1 MYKLQ
6 IRKMSFDSL
15 KEKYAMPLLI
25 YLLEKDGP
33 VNKIDIRE
41 KVVKPVSTLDK
52 LLNKLKE
59 EGLIEIKEQ
68 FLGRRVYLISLTDL
82 GKIVA
87 KQLKQVSEFK
97 EKFSEFNEKIKNISA
112 LTHVNAIDDH
122 IVLKEYNYDLK
133 GNNRL
138 VTIYIQINHDK
149 VMRLWCDVDNS
160 YDCWHVKYAWTLP
173 EVLEWAQYHLQKG
186 DIKDIENNSGDNE
199 VGGD

>member
-1 MYKLQ
+1 MINTLGDKRKIQILKFIDEKGTAKKQDFLEIMKNVYMINSKL
-6 IRKMSFDSL
+6 SEL
-15 KEKYAMPLLI
+15 AN
-25 YLLEKDGP
+25 DGYILMQ
-33 VNKIDIRE
+33 KQGATYI
-41 KVVKPVSTLDK
+41 
-52 LLNKLKE
+52 
-59 EGLIEIKEQ
+59 
-68 FLGRRVYLISLTDL
+68 ISLTEK
-82 GKIVA
+82 GKAMVEQIKA
-87 KQLKQVSEFK
+87 LEQAEIGMSKGEFDK
-97 EKFSEFNEKIKNISA
+97 IAEKWKNLSA

>member
-1 MYKLQ
+1 MDAL
-6 IRKMSFDSL
+6 DL
-15 KEKYAMPLLI
+15 KYAKSVLIAILDKVNKGEKVNKSHLLNIVTNPLVLTS
-25 YLLEKDGP
+25 LLEALEKDGYI
-33 VNKIDIRE
+33 KI
-41 KVVKPVSTLDK
+41 KM
-52 LLNKLKE
+52 
-59 EGLIEIKEQ
+59 EI
-68 FLGRRVYLISLTDL
+68 LGRRVYNIELTEK

-87 KQLKQVSEFK
+87 EYYKEIEKIQEKPSNWISEFK
-97 EKFSEFNEKIKNISA
+97 EKTKNLSA